1 MAYRVKPCFP
11 PEFNVMKLY
20 VQNYE
25 ECVMQRM
32 DRIMDNMAE
41 IVRTEPQAV
50 LIFNKFVA
58 ICKET

>member
-1 MAYRVKPCFP
+1 
-11 PEFNVMKLY
+11 MKLY

-50 LIFNKFVA
+50 LMFNKFVA
-58 ICKET
+58 ICKEI